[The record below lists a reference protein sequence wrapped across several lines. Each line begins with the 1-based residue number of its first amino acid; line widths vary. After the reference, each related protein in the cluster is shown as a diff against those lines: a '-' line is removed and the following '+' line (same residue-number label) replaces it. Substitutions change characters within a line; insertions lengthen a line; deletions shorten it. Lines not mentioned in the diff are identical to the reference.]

1 MVQPYPSSGEIP
13 ESKRPEWPPS
23 MQSAIRLMYAGA
35 VLSAVILVVALLT
48 MGAVR
53 TAIQHSY
60 PAYSASRV
68 HSVARGFVAGE
79 VVLQIITVGL
89 WLWMA
94 AANKAGNGWARI
106 VASVLFGLN
115 TLFLLLGFVR
125 PHASI
130 GAVLELLVWLVG
142 LGATIMLWRS
152 ESSAYFAAT
161 RAP

>member
-1 MVQPYPSSGEIP
+1 MVQPYPSSGQIP
-13 ESKRPEWPPS
+13 EPKRPELPAS

-35 VLSAVILVVALLT
+35 VLSAVILLAALLT
-48 MGAVR
+48 IGAVR
-53 TAIQHSY
+53 TAIHHGY

-68 HSVARGFVAGE
+68 HSAARVFVTGD

-94 AANKAGNGWARI
+94 AANKAGNGWARVI
-106 VASVLFGLN
+106 ASVLFGLN
-115 TLFLLLGFVR
+115 TLFLLLSFAR

-130 GAVLELLVWLVG
+130 GAVLDLLVWLVG

-161 RAP
+161 RSP